1 METIPEDTCIEVRYV
16 HDKDYRIVAATDV
29 AGGPTP
35 RGDLMMHFFVEH
47 AGFPERSTPHVVTD
61 GRLRPSPDADSDR
74 LLDRSFQF
82 GVLLSPD
89 AAERIANWMLEHAH
103 DIRMR
108 EESGPVSEEGE
119 DHA

>member
-1 METIPEDTCIEVRYV
+1 METIPEDSGIEVRYV

-47 AGFPERSTPHVVTD
+47 AGFPEGATPHVVAH
-61 GRLRPSPDADSDR
+61 GRLKPSPESDPHR
-74 LLDRSFQF
+74 LLDRRFQV

-89 AAERIANWMLEHAH
+89 AAERIANWMLEQAH
-103 DIRMR
+103 DIQMR
-108 EESGPVSEEGE
+108 EEDEGVLEEGE
-119 DHA
+119 DNA